1 MPYGIIYDVYRDGEY
16 IGDYL
21 AKDLQEKFQMS
32 KSGIYNAIN
41 EDRIIRGHY
50 KVIKVDSLIPE
61 KSPLFLEFDTITKL
75 ILERAGRNEQTAE
88 KERI

>member
-1 MPYGIIYDVYRDGEY
+1 MPYGFIYDVYRDGEY

-21 AKDLQEKFQMS
+21 TIELQEKFRMS
-32 KSGIYNAIN
+32 KAGLYNAIN
-41 EDRIIRGHY
+41 EDRTIRGHY
-50 KVIKVDSLIPE
+50 KAVKVDSLIPE
-61 KSPLFLEFDTITKL
+61 KSPLFLEFDQITKL